1 MRLTAERQAI
11 IGCNP
16 LSRALQELSL
26 YVVQPPPCPAL
37 PSTTDQSNSHSQV
50 AIARDDHLLQRSW
63 AWSNRDRR
71 LLETRSKRPEAVV
84 PGGDGAGLEKVSL
97 QLNWYPEAEH
107 GGFYAA
113 LVHGYFKEAGLEVE
127 IRSGGHNTP
136 VAGEIITGRA
146 DFAVANAEDVVLYR
160 NEGADAVVV
169 MTAAQHHP
177 RCLLMRTDSGVKSL
191 RDLKGMTLEVID
203 GQPYLEFMRKEG
215 LLEGVKLVPYFGSVA
230 KTVADPKTGQQGYS
244 FSEPLLARQQGA
256 EISTFMISDLG
267 FDPYSSVLATSGATI
282 KKRPEVV
289 RKMVAASIKGWQK
302 YLSDPK
308 KQTPISSSRTSK
320 ALHKKHSSTAC
331 RSSSRCAYRKMWGK
345 PELAE

>member
-1 MRLTAERQAI
+1 M
-11 IGCNP
+11 
-16 LSRALQELSL
+16 
-26 YVVQPPPCPAL
+26 
-37 PSTTDQSNSHSQV
+37 
-50 AIARDDHLLQRSW
+50 
-63 AWSNRDRR
+63 
-71 LLETRSKRPEAVV
+71 
-84 PGGDGAGLEKVSL
+84 
-97 QLNWYPEAEH
+97 NWYPEAEH

-308 KQTPISSSRTSK
+308 ETNAYILKQNEQGITQEALEYGVQILKPMCIPEDVGEAGVGRMTDERWATLVSQMTDLKWSRPKRSK
-320 ALHKKHSSTAC
+320 
-331 RSSSRCAYRKMWGK
+331 RKIVMT
-345 PELAE
+345 